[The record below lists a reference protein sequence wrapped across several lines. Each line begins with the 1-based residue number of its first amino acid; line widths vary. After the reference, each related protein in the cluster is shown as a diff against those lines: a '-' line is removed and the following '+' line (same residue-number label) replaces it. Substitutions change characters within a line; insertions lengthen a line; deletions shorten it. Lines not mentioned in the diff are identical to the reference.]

1 MDQPLTLRDEA
12 DQTRDMSSRSIS
24 LRAATL
30 NEADRSVEA
39 VLSTDQPVAVMDWN
53 RYEVIDE
60 VLLADGGDYPR
71 QMPLLECHARYSL
84 DNVLGSV
91 RDIRRDGNNWVG
103 RLFFAKDNERADQ
116 AWDLVR
122 QGHVTDVS
130 IGYRSTK
137 FTDIPAGQS
146 GAVNGK
152 TYTATGERALRVT
165 TAYSAKEGSLVPI
178 GADSKAKV
186 RGEGTLPAPPTTAP
200 AGPGKGV
207 SMNPLLR
214 KYLESLGLR
223 ADANEA
229 AAQAFL
235 DALGGTQRA
244 IADEVVAGKIKTD
257 ADLAART
264 APASA
269 APATAPAAH
278 AAGTVQTPDQI
289 RAEGSRLERERITAI
304 RGHAGN
310 DVPAEMVERAITESW
325 TAERAATAFLSHI
338 RASRSPSAGAA
349 PGAITGGHER
359 DCTRASL
366 GLALAMRSGLRGD
379 AQIQR
384 AVGRMRVTETWQ
396 NLAQRADRFNDMSL
410 VDVCREALRMDGRD
424 VPHSRDEM
432 IRAAVS
438 GGSLTQIFTTSVN
451 AMLLMAYDE
460 EPDSTNW
467 VAETD
472 VADFKTNTDIRFN
485 ANATLEKVGRG
496 GEANDATADDSA
508 ETYKIARY
516 GKKFSVDEQDI
527 IDDSMNAISTMP
539 MEFGQASRRL
549 RPDLV
554 YSLILANPTMADG
567 GTVYNSTALTTG
579 GGHANYASD
588 ATTAVGGPLAAG
600 TLQLAITKMRQ
611 QYRLSGKNKI
621 PLNIVPQFLLVPPEL
636 EFTARILVRSAERV
650 TGQDSGTF
658 NPLQGIVTPV
668 VETRLGTVGVV
679 DPSTGTSYTG
689 TAVNYF
695 LAARPGLHVK
705 VAYRRGTGRAPQVR
719 SYVLDKGRWGIGWDI
734 NLDIGAKFT
743 EFRGF
748 FAAKG
753 ST

>member
-152 TYTATGERALRVT
+152 TYTATGERGLRVT

-186 RGEGTLPAPPTTAP
+186 RGEGALPPPPTTAP

-223 ADANEA
+223 ADATEA

-269 APATAPAAH
+269 APATAPAAPRPGPSRLPTRS
-278 AAGTVQTPDQI
+278 APRAPASSASASPPSAATPVTTCRPRWSSGPSPRAGRPSGPRRRSCRTSAPAVPPRPAPPPARSPAGT
-289 RAEGSRLERERITAI
+289 SAI
-304 RGHAGN
+304 A
-310 DVPAEMVERAITESW
+310 PA
-325 TAERAATAFLSHI
+325 H
-338 RASRSPSAGAA
+338 PSASPWRCGRVSVAT
-349 PGAITGGHER
+349 P
-359 DCTRASL
+359 
-366 GLALAMRSGLRGD
+366 RS
-379 AQIQR
+379 
-384 AVGRMRVTETWQ
+384 
-396 NLAQRADRFNDMSL
+396 
-410 VDVCREALRMDGRD
+410 
-424 VPHSRDEM
+424 
-432 IRAAVS
+432 S
-438 GGSLTQIFTTSVN
+438 GQ
-451 AMLLMAYDE
+451 
-460 EPDSTNW
+460 W
-467 VAETD
+467 
-472 VADFKTNTDIRFN
+472 
-485 ANATLEKVGRG
+485 
-496 GEANDATADDSA
+496 
-508 ETYKIARY
+508 
-516 GKKFSVDEQDI
+516 
-527 IDDSMNAISTMP
+527 
-539 MEFGQASRRL
+539 
-549 RPDLV
+549 
-554 YSLILANPTMADG
+554 
-567 GTVYNSTALTTG
+567 
-579 GGHANYASD
+579 
-588 ATTAVGGPLAAG
+588 AG
-600 TLQLAITKMRQ
+600 C
-611 QYRLSGKNKI
+611 G
-621 PLNIVPQFLLVPPEL
+621 
-636 EFTARILVRSAERV
+636 
-650 TGQDSGTF
+650 
-658 NPLQGIVTPV
+658 
-668 VETRLGTVGVV
+668 
-679 DPSTGTSYTG
+679 
-689 TAVNYF
+689 
-695 LAARPGLHVK
+695 
-705 VAYRRGTGRAPQVR
+705 
-719 SYVLDKGRWGIGWDI
+719 
-734 NLDIGAKFT
+734 
-743 EFRGF
+743 
-748 FAAKG
+748 
-753 ST
+753 